1 MLRIIFDSQQKIGLC
16 AERKEE
22 ENVKKWRERKKHTNK
37 QEENWMYGFLSNN
50 EVCMK
55 YLIVIWISNIDYNLI
70 V

>member
-1 MLRIIFDSQQKIGLC
+1 
-16 AERKEE
+16 
-22 ENVKKWRERKKHTNK
+22 
-37 QEENWMYGFLSNN
+37 MYGFLSNN